1 MGSTRTGTYWRL
13 ITFLLATV
21 SFLGA
26 QDKPSGETLGFSI
39 QIKNKEFQ
47 SIWYITGED
56 GKRLDLPPE
65 EVRKR
70 LEQEVF
76 PETQRKAEAGTAP
89 HVWAIGFFYLTG
101 VCVEKDL
108 AKAEA
113 AFRKGLEHDSPV
125 GLFTLANYYYHMGS
139 TLRNEREEQTSHFE
153 KTETLFDELLESGVP
168 QSGVPQSG
176 VPQVADLGV
185 SLASV
190 YLFGWY
196 DAEKDFD
203 RAGEILDRAEK
214 AFPGNPSVLHHQ
226 SKRYIFLKDYPKA
239 YDYAERAEAKLLE
252 IPNLSKT
259 DLRDLKRAKANKIV
273 AAVFNGDISKI
284 DPDEFIEMS
293 KDSLGLNG
301 PLAWAVPVLLI
312 LFFAFLLK
320 RSRQAWNVEGS
331 PGPGLRLTIMWVSAS
346 ILAAGIGFNIRLPGL
361 DNWVGHWLGAII
373 VTVFALLA
381 IHFGDRERYFGSGPF
396 YSGPKNLLKGI
407 GIVVGCV
414 VGMQVIAMGYS
425 KVYELI
431 LDRSLDQQLVSLF
444 IKSENLLQLAGTLLI
459 VGIAIPFYEEVFFR
473 GFLYDSLDRK
483 WGAKAALII
492 SSFLFAIVHGIIFF
506 VPLLFI
512 SFALGWLRQRTGNLR
527 MSFILHAAN
536 NSTSVIAGYFL
547 SSGT

>member
-13 ITFLLATV
+13 IACLLATV

-26 QDKPSGETLGFSI
+26 QDKPSSETLGFSI
-39 QIKNKEFQ
+39 RSNDEGQFIWGIK
-47 SIWYITGED
+47 GED
-56 GKRLDLPPE
+56 GKLLDLPPE

-89 HVWAIGFFYLTG
+89 QVWAIGFFYLAG
-101 VCVEKDL
+101 VSVEKEL

-139 TLRNEREEQTSHFE
+139 TLRNEREEQTRHFE
-153 KTETLFDELLESGVP
+153 KTETLFDELLE
-168 QSGVPQSG
+168 SGVPQSG

-259 DLRDLKRAKANKIV
+259 GLRDLKRAKANKIS
-273 AAVFNGDISKI
+273 AAVLNGDISKI

-361 DNWVGHWLGAII
+361 DNGIGHWIGAII

-381 IHFGDRERYFGSGPF
+381 IHFGGRERYFGSGPF

-444 IKSENLLQLAGTLLI
+444 IKSENLLQLAGTVLI

-492 SSFLFAIVHGIIFF
+492 SSFLFAIVHGITFF
-506 VPLLFI
+506 VPLLFL
-512 SFALGWLRQRTGNLR
+512 SFALGWLRMKTGNLR

-536 NSTSVIAGYFL
+536 NSTSVLAGYFL
-547 SSGT
+547 SSGS

>member
-1 MGSTRTGTYWRL
+1 MGSGRTGTYWRL
-13 ITFLLATV
+13 IACLLATV
-21 SFLGA
+21 SLLGA

-39 QIKNKEFQ
+39 QIENKEFQ

-65 EVRKR
+65 EVWRR
-70 LEQEVF
+70 LEQEIF
-76 PETQRKAEAGTAP
+76 PETQRKAESGTAP
-89 HVWAIGFFYLTG
+89 QVWTIGFFYLTG

-125 GLFTLANYYYHMGS
+125 GFLTLANYYYHMGS
-139 TLRNEREEQTSHFE
+139 TLRNEREEQTSHFD
-153 KTETLFDELLESGVP
+153 KTETLFDELLESGG
-168 QSGVPQSG
+168 S
-176 VPQVADLGV
+176 QVADLGV

-203 RAGEILDRAEK
+203 RAGEILDRTEK
-214 AFPGNPSVLHHQ
+214 AIPGNPSILIHQ

-252 IPNLSKT
+252 IPILSKT

-273 AAVFNGDISKI
+273 ATVFDGDISKI

-312 LFFAFLLK
+312 LFLAFLLK
-320 RSRQAWNVEGS
+320 RSRQALDAEGS
-331 PGPGLRLTIMWVSAS
+331 PGPGIRLTIMWISTS

-361 DNWVGHWLGAII
+361 DNWVGHWIGAII

-381 IHFGDRERYFGSGPF
+381 IHFGGRKRYFGTDPF

-414 VGMQVIAMGYS
+414 VGMQAIAMGYS
-425 KVYELI
+425 KVYEII

-444 IKSENLLQLAGTLLI
+444 IKSENLLQLAATVLI

-492 SSFLFAIVHGIIFF
+492 SSFVFAIVHGITFF
-506 VPLLFI
+506 APLLFI
-512 SFALGWLRQRTGNLR
+512 SFALGWLRQKTGKLR

-536 NSTSVIAGYFL
+536 NSTSVIAGYFI
-547 SSGT
+547 SSPS

>member
-1 MGSTRTGTYWRL
+1 MGKTRTGTYWRL
-13 ITFLLATV
+13 IACLLATV

-26 QDKPSGETLGFSI
+26 QDKPSSENLGFSI
-39 QIKNKEFQ
+39 RSNDEGQFIWGIK
-47 SIWYITGED
+47 GED
-56 GKRLDLPPE
+56 GKLLDLPPE

-89 HVWAIGFFYLTG
+89 QVWAIGFFYLAG
-101 VCVEKDL
+101 VSVEKEL

-125 GLFTLANYYYHMGS
+125 GLLTLANHYYHIGS
-139 TLRNEREEQTSHFE
+139 TLRNEREEQAGYFD
-153 KTETLFDELLESGVP
+153 KTEALFDELLDSG
-168 QSGVPQSG
+168 GA
-176 VPQVADLGV
+176 QVAGLGV

-196 DAEKDFD
+196 DAEIDFD

-214 AFPGNPSVLHHQ
+214 AVPENPSVLLHQ
-226 SKRYIFLKDYPKA
+226 SKRYIYLKDYPKA

-259 DLRDLKRAKANKIV
+259 GLRDLKRAKANKIS
-273 AAVFNGDISKI
+273 AAVLNGDISKI

-444 IKSENLLQLAGTLLI
+444 IKSENLLQLAGTVLI

-492 SSFLFAIVHGIIFF
+492 SSFLFAIVHGITFF
-506 VPLLFI
+506 VPLLFL
-512 SFALGWLRQRTGNLR
+512 SFALGWLRMKTGNLR

-536 NSTSVIAGYFL
+536 NSTSVLAGYFL
-547 SSGT
+547 SSGS

>member
-1 MGSTRTGTYWRL
+1 MGKTRTGTYRRL
-13 ITFLLATV
+13 IACLLATV

-26 QDKPSGETLGFSI
+26 QDKPSSEKLGFSI
-39 QIKNKEFQ
+39 RSNDEGQFIWGIK
-47 SIWYITGED
+47 GED
-56 GKRLDLPPE
+56 GKLLDLPPE

-76 PETQRKAEAGTAP
+76 PETQRKAEDGTAP
-89 HVWAIGFFYLTG
+89 QVWAIGFFYLAG
-101 VCVEKDL
+101 VSVEKDL

-125 GLFTLANYYYHMGS
+125 GLLTLANHYYHIGS
-139 TLRNEREEQTSHFE
+139 VLRNEREEQAGYFDRAE
-153 KTETLFDELLESGVP
+153 ALFDELLDSG
-168 QSGVPQSG
+168 GA
-176 VPQVADLGV
+176 QVAGLGV

-196 DAEKDFD
+196 NAEIDFD

-214 AFPGNPSVLHHQ
+214 AVPENPSVLLHQ
-226 SKRYIFLKDYPKA
+226 SKRYIYLKDYPKA

-259 DLRDLKRAKANKIV
+259 GLRDLKRAKANKIS
-273 AAVFNGDISKI
+273 AAVLNGDISKI
-284 DPDEFIEMS
+284 DPDEFLEMS

-320 RSRQAWNVEGS
+320 RSRQAWNAEGS
-331 PGPGLRLTIMWVSAS
+331 PGPGLWLTIMWVSTS
-346 ILAAGIGFNIRLPGL
+346 ILTAGIGFNIRLPGL
-361 DNWVGHWLGAII
+361 DNGVGHWIGAII
-373 VTVFALLA
+373 VTTFALLA
-381 IHFGDRERYFGSGPF
+381 IHFGGRERYFGSGPL

-444 IKSENLLQLAGTLLI
+444 IKSENLLQLAGTVLI

-492 SSFLFAIVHGIIFF
+492 SSFLFAIVHGITFF
-506 VPLLFI
+506 VPLLFL
-512 SFALGWLRQRTGNLR
+512 SFALGWLRMKTDNLR
-527 MSFILHAAN
+527 MSFVLHAAN
-536 NSTSVIAGYFL
+536 NSTSVLAGYFI
-547 SSGT
+547 SSPS

>member
-1 MGSTRTGTYWRL
+1 MGKTRTGTYWRL
-13 ITFLLATV
+13 IACLLATV

-26 QDKPSGETLGFSI
+26 QDKPSSETLGFSI
-39 QIKNKEFQ
+39 RSNDEGQFIWGIK
-47 SIWYITGED
+47 GED
-56 GKRLDLPPE
+56 GKLLDLPPE

-89 HVWAIGFFYLTG
+89 QVWAIGFFYLAG
-101 VCVEKDL
+101 VSVEKEL

-125 GLFTLANYYYHMGS
+125 GLLTLANHYYHIGS
-139 TLRNEREEQTSHFE
+139 TLRNEREEQAGYFD
-153 KTETLFDELLESGVP
+153 KTEALFDELLDSG
-168 QSGVPQSG
+168 GA
-176 VPQVADLGV
+176 QVAGLGV

-196 DAEKDFD
+196 DAEIDFD

-214 AFPGNPSVLHHQ
+214 AVPENPSVLLHQ
-226 SKRYIFLKDYPKA
+226 SKRYIYLKDYPKA

-259 DLRDLKRAKANKIV
+259 GLRDLKRAKANKIS
-273 AAVFNGDISKI
+273 AAVLNGDISKI

-444 IKSENLLQLAGTLLI
+444 IKSENLLQLAGTVLI

-492 SSFLFAIVHGIIFF
+492 SSFLFAIVHGITFF
-506 VPLLFI
+506 VPLLFL
-512 SFALGWLRQRTGNLR
+512 SFALGWLRMKTGNLR

-536 NSTSVIAGYFL
+536 NSTSVLAGYFL
-547 SSGT
+547 SSGS